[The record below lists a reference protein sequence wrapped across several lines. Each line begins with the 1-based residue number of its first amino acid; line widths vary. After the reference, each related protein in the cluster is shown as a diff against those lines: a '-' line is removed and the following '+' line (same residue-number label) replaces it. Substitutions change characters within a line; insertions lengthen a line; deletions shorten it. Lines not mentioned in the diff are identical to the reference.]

1 MAQITGV
8 GTASVVFPVAASAG
22 LEAQL
27 ARLQKELSECVN
39 CDSAKTSDGKVKI
52 QTVFDKISGIK
63 AQLETIAVKSLQ
75 DDATSKTGKA
85 DGAEQANRTQSVVE
99 NKPVADSG
107 VGSVINI
114 KV

>member
-8 GTASVVFPVAASAG
+8 TVPGVVGAAAPYAG

-39 CDSAKTSDGKVKI
+39 CDSAKTSEGKVKI

-75 DDATSKTGKA
+75 DDATSKTGKV

-99 NKPVADSG
+99 NKPVADSV